1 MERSSIWGA
10 TIAQVRLSCYQF
22 VLGASSPK
30 FQSQQSLR
38 SFRVPIQ
45 RDCSLKATNPSQTPC
60 EIGTKPSEAGQTIGF
75 SSVSLDLLAETAS
88 PYQGCDNW
96 QEYAS
101 PWAQSENQHLLSL
114 TKGGCWSYQKVKYQK
129 VVEWEAHN
137 PLRFWPS
144 VGERVISRPRIC
156 AVFPLWHVG
165 DCYGTCHGL
174 GQDDFYWNDDQC
186 QNRFSQAFR
195 PEPVRWRET
204 CKQNPQTFVKFE
216 ETLQM
221 TSNDHGLPAQVK
233 SAILTLGHCAL
244 HFSGTSSPW
253 LKIASHKYSGHPWYR
268 TFQLLKKPTNVLLAT
283 TPFLQA
289 RGSSASTF
297 LRWLCRQEEFQVLQ
311 NSGHEGVATH
321 KLQNTAC
328 CLVTA
333 LDAASLNVWII
344 EGRNDFVIR
353 LLLAWHPCTELDSS
367 RGKAGYGLLGQR
379 SI

>member
-1 MERSSIWGA
+1 MERCSIWGA

-22 VLGASSPK
+22 LLVASSPK

-38 SFRVPIQ
+38 SLQRQTYKSIPNLMWNPHQTIWSRANHRFLIRIIGLACWNCSSVPRLRQLAGICISLGTIRKSTSAELDEGGVLILPKCQ
-45 RDCSLKATNPSQTPC
+45 VSKGCAMRGPQPYQILTKCGRACDFTSKALCSLPALTRR
-60 EIGTKPSEAGQTIGF
+60 G
-75 SSVSLDLLAETAS
+75 LLRHL
-88 PYQGCDNW
+88 
-96 QEYAS
+96 
-101 PWAQSENQHLLSL
+101 PWA
-114 TKGGCWSYQKVKYQK
+114 
-129 VVEWEAHN
+129 
-137 PLRFWPS
+137 
-144 VGERVISRPRIC
+144 RPRW
-156 AVFPLWHVG
+156 FLLKWWSWPE
-165 DCYGTCHGL
+165 
-174 GQDDFYWNDDQC
+174 Q
-186 QNRFSQAFR
+186 FSQAFR
-195 PEPVRWRET
+195 PEPVRRRET
-204 CKQNPQTFVKFE
+204 CKQNPQTLLKFE
-216 ETLQM
+216 ENLQM
-221 TSNDHGLPAQVK
+221 TSNDHRLPAQVK
-233 SAILTLGHCAL
+233 SASLTLTLTLGHCAL

-283 TPFLQA
+283 TPFLEA

-353 LLLAWHPCTELDSS
+353 LLLAWHPCTELDSY
-367 RGKAGYGLLGQR
+367 RGKAGYELLGQR